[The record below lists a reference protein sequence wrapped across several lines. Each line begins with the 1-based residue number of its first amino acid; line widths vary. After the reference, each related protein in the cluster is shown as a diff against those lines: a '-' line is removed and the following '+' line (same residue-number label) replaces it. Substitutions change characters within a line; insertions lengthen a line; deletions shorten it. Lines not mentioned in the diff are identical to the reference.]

1 MEDLNPWVTPTKISE
16 IFGWTAGQIR
26 GYKDRLWT
34 RHTHFTLIG
43 GVLMYNPREI
53 VKWQNSQ
60 VSDLMEA
67 ASKSAG
73 NTTVNPTRASLI
85 KSQTKPISKKRLA
98 SVKSSSNC
106 AD

>member
-43 GVLMYNPREI
+43 G
-53 VKWQNSQ
+53 SQ
-60 VSDLMEA
+60 ITSE
-67 ASKSAG
+67 KSF
-73 NTTVNPTRASLI
+73 
-85 KSQTKPISKKRLA
+85 
-98 SVKSSSNC
+98 
-106 AD
+106 